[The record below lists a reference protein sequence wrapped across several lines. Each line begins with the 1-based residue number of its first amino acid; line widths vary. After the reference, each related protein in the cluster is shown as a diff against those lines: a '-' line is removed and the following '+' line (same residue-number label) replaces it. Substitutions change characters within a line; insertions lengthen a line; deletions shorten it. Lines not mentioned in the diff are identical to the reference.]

1 MKYIVDINTEN
12 MRLDKFVR
20 KYSNETSLSI
30 LFSLIRKGQIK
41 VNGKKS
47 KENYRLQKGDEIYLP
62 ESAKIN
68 FENKKS
74 VKIGKN
80 LLKEMIVFENED
92 IFVVNKPVG
101 IAMHK
106 GDGHEYGLSE
116 MAKEYFKSQDVNFSN
131 RLDIKT
137 EGLVIGAK
145 NLKSLRLINEEIR
158 EKRVIKKY
166 IAKVKKGNL
175 KLNDEFMSNKKLLVI
190 NNKVIVSN
198 KGLDSLTYFK
208 VYKIENNMA
217 FIDIDLKTG
226 RKHQIRVHLSDLG
239 YSIVGDD
246 KYGDYSSKD
255 RLYLKCYKIK
265 FLKYNIE
272 IDKYFL

>member
-1 MKYIVDINTEN
+1 MKYIVDINSEN
-12 MRLDKFVR
+12 MRLDKFIR
-20 KYSNETSLSI
+20 KYSEETSLSV

-41 VNGKKS
+41 VNSKKS

-62 ESAKIN
+62 ESAKMN
-68 FENKKS
+68 FENKKN
-74 VKIGKN
+74 VKIYN
-80 LLKEMIVFENED
+80 NSLKEMIVFEDED
-92 IFVVNKPVG
+92 IFVVNKPIGV
-101 IAMHK
+101 AMHK
-106 GDGHEYGLSE
+106 GDGHKYGLSE
-116 MAKEYFKSQDVNFSN
+116 MAKEYFNSSNVNFSN

-145 NLKSLRLINEEIR
+145 NLKALRLVNEEIK
-158 EKRVIKKY
+158 EKRVVKKY

-175 KLNDEFMSNKKLLVI
+175 KLNDEFMSNKKLLVT
-190 NNKVIVSN
+190 NNKVIVSE
-198 KGLDSLTYFK
+198 KGLEALTYFK

-239 YSIVGDD
+239 YSIIGDD
-246 KYGDYSSKD
+246 KYGKYNPKD

-265 FLKYNIE
+265 FLKYDIE
-272 IDKYFL
+272 IERDFL

>member
-1 MKYIVDINTEN
+1 MKYIVDINSEN
-12 MRLDKFVR
+12 MRLDKFIR
-20 KYSNETSLSI
+20 KYSEETSLSV

-41 VNGKKS
+41 VNSKKS

-68 FENKKS
+68 FESKKN
-74 VKIGKN
+74 VKIYN
-80 LLKEMIVFENED
+80 NSLKEMIVFEDEN

-101 IAMHK
+101 VAMHK

-116 MAKEYFKSQDVNFSN
+116 MAKEYCKSQDVNFSN

-145 NLKSLRLINEEIR
+145 NLKFLRLINEEIR
-158 EKRVIKKY
+158 EKRVVKKY

-175 KLNDEFMSNKKLLVI
+175 KLNDEFMSNKKLLVT

>member
-1 MKYIVDINTEN
+1 MKYIVDINSEN

-20 KYSNETSLSI
+20 KYSEETSLSV

-41 VNGKKS
+41 VNAKKS

-68 FENKKS
+68 FENKKN
-74 VKIGKN
+74 VKIYN
-80 LLKEMIVFENED
+80 NSLKEMIVFEDED
-92 IFVVNKPVG
+92 IFVVNKPIGVS
-101 IAMHK
+101 MHK

-116 MAKEYFKSQDVNFSN
+116 MAKEYFNSSNVNFSN

-145 NLKSLRLINEEIR
+145 NLKALRLVNEEIR
-158 EKRVIKKY
+158 EKRVVKKY

-175 KLNDEFMSNKKLLVI
+175 KLNDEFISDKKLLVT
-190 NNKVIVSN
+190 NNKVIVSE
-198 KGLDSLTYFK
+198 KGLEALTYFK
-208 VYKIENNMA
+208 VYKIENDMA

>member
-1 MKYIVDINTEN
+1 MKYIVDINSEN

-20 KYSNETSLSI
+20 KYSEETSLSI

-68 FENKKS
+68 FENKKN
-74 VKIGKN
+74 VKIYN
-80 LLKEMIVFENED
+80 NSLKEMIVFEDED
-92 IFVVNKPVG
+92 IFVVNKPIGV
-101 IAMHK
+101 AMHK
-106 GDGHEYGLSE
+106 GDDHEYGLSE

-145 NLKSLRLINEEIR
+145 NLKALRLVNEEIR
-158 EKRVIKKY
+158 EKRVVKKY

-175 KLNDEFMSNKKLLVI
+175 KLNDEFISDKKLLI
-190 NNKVIVSN
+190 TNNKVIVSE
-198 KGLDSLTYFK
+198 KGLEALTYFK

-239 YSIVGDD
+239 YSIIGDD
-246 KYGDYSSKD
+246 KYGKYNPKD
-255 RLYLKCYKIK
+255 RLYLKCYRIK
-265 FLKYNIE
+265 FLKYDIE

>member
-20 KYSNETSLSI
+20 KYSEETSLSI

-41 VNGKKS
+41 VNAKKS

-68 FENKKS
+68 FENKKN
-74 VKIGKN
+74 VKIYN
-80 LLKEMIVFENED
+80 NSLKEMIVFEDED
-92 IFVVNKPVG
+92 IFVVNKPIGV
-101 IAMHK
+101 AMHK

-116 MAKEYFKSQDVNFSN
+116 MAKEYFNSSNVNFSN

-145 NLKSLRLINEEIR
+145 NLKALRLVNEEIR
-158 EKRVIKKY
+158 EKKVVKKY

-175 KLNDEFMSNKKLLVI
+175 KLNDEFISDKKLLI
-190 NNKVIVSN
+190 TNNKVIISD
-198 KGLDSLTYFK
+198 KGLEALTYFK
-208 VYKIENNMA
+208 VYKIENDMA

-265 FLKYNIE
+265 FLKYDIE
-272 IDKYFL
+272 IEKDFL

>member
-20 KYSNETSLSI
+20 KYSEETSLSI

-68 FENKKS
+68 FENKKN
-74 VKIGKN
+74 VKIYN
-80 LLKEMIVFENED
+80 NSLKEMIVFEDED
-92 IFVVNKPVG
+92 IFVVNKPIGV
-101 IAMHK
+101 AMHK
-106 GDGHEYGLSE
+106 GDGHKYGLSE
-116 MAKEYFKSQDVNFSN
+116 MAKEYFNSSNVNFSN

-145 NLKSLRLINEEIR
+145 NLKALRLVNEEIR
-158 EKRVIKKY
+158 EKRVVKKY

-175 KLNDEFMSNKKLLVI
+175 KLNDEFISDKKLLVT

-208 VYKIENNMA
+208 VFKIENNMA

-239 YSIVGDD
+239 YSIIGDD
-246 KYGDYSSKD
+246 KYGKYNPKD
-255 RLYLKCYKIK
+255 RLYLKCYRIK
-265 FLKYNIE
+265 FLKYDIE
-272 IDKYFL
+272 IEKNFL

>member
-20 KYSNETSLSI
+20 KYSEETSLSI

-68 FENKKS
+68 FENKKN
-74 VKIGKN
+74 VKIYN
-80 LLKEMIVFENED
+80 NSLKEMIVFEDED
-92 IFVVNKPVG
+92 IFVVNKPIGV
-101 IAMHK
+101 AMHK
-106 GDGHEYGLSE
+106 GDGHKYGLSE
-116 MAKEYFKSQDVNFSN
+116 MAKEYFNSSNVNFSN

-145 NLKSLRLINEEIR
+145 NLKALRLVNEEIR
-158 EKRVIKKY
+158 EKRVVKKY

-175 KLNDEFMSNKKLLVI
+175 KLNDEFMSNKKLLVT

-265 FLKYNIE
+265 FLKYDIE

>member
-1 MKYIVDINTEN
+1 MKYIVDINSEN
-12 MRLDKFVR
+12 MRLDKFIR
-20 KYSNETSLSI
+20 KYSEETSLSI

-62 ESAKIN
+62 ESAKMN
-68 FENKKS
+68 FENKKN
-74 VKIGKN
+74 VKIYN
-80 LLKEMIVFENED
+80 NSLKEMIVFEDED
-92 IFVVNKPVG
+92 IFVVNKPIGV
-101 IAMHK
+101 AMHK
-106 GDGHEYGLSE
+106 GDGHKYGLSE
-116 MAKEYFKSQDVNFSN
+116 MAKEYFNSSNVNFSN

-145 NLKSLRLINEEIR
+145 NLKALRLVNEEIR
-158 EKRVIKKY
+158 EKRVVKKY

-175 KLNDEFMSNKKLLVI
+175 KLNDEFISNKKLLVT

-208 VYKIENNMA
+208 VYKIENDMA

-246 KYGDYSSKD
+246 KYGKYNPKD
-255 RLYLKCYKIK
+255 RLYLKCYRIK
-265 FLKYNIE
+265 FLKYDIE
-272 IDKYFL
+272 IERDFL

>member
-1 MKYIVDINTEN
+1 MKYIVDINSEN

-20 KYSNETSLSI
+20 KYSEETSLSI

-68 FENKKS
+68 FENKKN
-74 VKIGKN
+74 VKIYN
-80 LLKEMIVFENED
+80 NSLKEMIVFEDED
-92 IFVVNKPVG
+92 IFVVNKPIGV
-101 IAMHK
+101 AMHK
-106 GDGHEYGLSE
+106 GDGHKYGLSE
-116 MAKEYFKSQDVNFSN
+116 MAKEYFNSSNVNFSN

-145 NLKSLRLINEEIR
+145 NLKALRLVNEEIR
-158 EKRVIKKY
+158 EKRVVKKY

-175 KLNDEFMSNKKLLVI
+175 KLNDEFLSDKKLLVT

-208 VYKIENNMA
+208 VFKIENNMA

-239 YSIVGDD
+239 YSIIGDD
-246 KYGDYSSKD
+246 KYGKYNPKD
-255 RLYLKCYKIK
+255 RLYLKCYRIE
-265 FLKYNIE
+265 FLKYDIE

>member
-1 MKYIVDINTEN
+1 MKYIVDINSEN
-12 MRLDKFVR
+12 MRLDKFIR
-20 KYSNETSLSI
+20 KYSEETSLSV

-41 VNGKKS
+41 VNSKKS

-68 FENKKS
+68 FESKKN
-74 VKIGKN
+74 VKIYN
-80 LLKEMIVFENED
+80 NSLKEMIVFEDEN

-106 GDGHEYGLSE
+106 GDGHKYGLSE

-145 NLKSLRLINEEIR
+145 NLKFLRLINEEIR

-175 KLNDEFMSNKKLLVI
+175 KLNDEFMSNKKLLVT

-208 VYKIENNMA
+208 VFKIENNMA

-246 KYGDYSSKD
+246 KYGDYSSK
-255 RLYLKCYKIK
+255 
-265 FLKYNIE
+265 
-272 IDKYFL
+272 IDFILNVIR

>member
-20 KYSNETSLSI
+20 KYSEETSLSI

-68 FENKKS
+68 FENKKNI
-74 VKIGKN
+74 KIYN
-80 LLKEMIVFENED
+80 NSLKEMIVFEDED
-92 IFVVNKPVG
+92 IFVVNKPIGV
-101 IAMHK
+101 AMHK
-106 GDGHEYGLSE
+106 GDGHKYGLSE
-116 MAKEYFKSQDVNFSN
+116 MAKEYFNSSNVNFSN

-145 NLKSLRLINEEIR
+145 NLKALRLINEEIR
-158 EKRVIKKY
+158 EKRVVKKY

-175 KLNDEFMSNKKLLVI
+175 KLNDEFISDKKLLI
-190 NNKVIVSN
+190 TNNKVIVSN

-246 KYGDYSSKD
+246 KYGKYNPKD

-265 FLKYNIE
+265 FLKYDIE
-272 IDKYFL
+272 IEKDFL

>member
-1 MKYIVDINTEN
+1 
-12 MRLDKFVR
+12 
-20 KYSNETSLSI
+20 
-30 LFSLIRKGQIK
+30 
-41 VNGKKS
+41 
-47 KENYRLQKGDEIYLP
+47 
-62 ESAKIN
+62 
-68 FENKKS
+68 
-74 VKIGKN
+74 
-80 LLKEMIVFENED
+80 
-92 IFVVNKPVG
+92 
-101 IAMHK
+101 
-106 GDGHEYGLSE
+106 
-116 MAKEYFKSQDVNFSN
+116 MAKDYFKSQYFNFSN
-131 RLDIKT
+131 RLDIKS
-137 EGLVIGAK
+137 EGLVIGAN
-145 NLKSLRLINEEIR
+145 NLKFLRLINEEIR
-158 EKRVIKKY
+158 EKRVEKKY

-175 KLNDEFMSNKKLLVI
+175 KLNDEFMSNKKLLVT

-255 RLYLKCYKIK
+255 RLYLICYNIK
-265 FLKYNIE
+265 FLKYDIE

>member
-1 MKYIVDINTEN
+1 MKYIVDINSEN
-12 MRLDKFVR
+12 MRLDKFIR
-20 KYSNETSLSI
+20 KYSEETSLSV

-41 VNGKKS
+41 VNSKKS

-68 FENKKS
+68 FESKKN
-74 VKIGKN
+74 VKIYN
-80 LLKEMIVFENED
+80 NSLKEMIVFEDEN

-106 GDGHEYGLSE
+106 GDSHEYGLSE

-145 NLKSLRLINEEIR
+145 NLKFLRLINEEIR
-158 EKRVIKKY
+158 EKRVEKKY

-175 KLNDEFMSNKKLLVI
+175 KLNDEFMSNKKLLVT

-265 FLKYNIE
+265 FLKYDIE

>member
-20 KYSNETSLSI
+20 KYSEETSLSI

-41 VNGKKS
+41 VNAKKS

-68 FENKKS
+68 FENKKN
-74 VKIGKN
+74 VKIYN
-80 LLKEMIVFENED
+80 NSLKEMIVFEDED
-92 IFVVNKPVG
+92 IFVVNKPIGV
-101 IAMHK
+101 AMHK

-116 MAKEYFKSQDVNFSN
+116 MAKEYFNSSNVNFSN

-145 NLKSLRLINEEIR
+145 NLKALRLVNEEIR
-158 EKRVIKKY
+158 EKKVVKKY

-175 KLNDEFMSNKKLLVI
+175 KLNDEFISDKKLLI
-190 NNKVIVSN
+190 TNNKVIISD
-198 KGLDSLTYFK
+198 KGLEALTYFK
-208 VYKIENNMA
+208 VYKIENDMA

-246 KYGDYSSKD
+246 KYGKYNPKD
-255 RLYLKCYKIK
+255 RLYLKCYRIK

>member
-20 KYSNETSLSI
+20 KYSEEMSLSI

-47 KENYRLQKGDEIYLP
+47 KENYRLQKGDEIYFP

-68 FENKKS
+68 FENKKNI
-74 VKIGKN
+74 KIYN
-80 LLKEMIVFENED
+80 NSLKEMIVFEDED
-92 IFVVNKPVG
+92 IFVVNKPIGV
-101 IAMHK
+101 AMHK
-106 GDGHEYGLSE
+106 GDGHKYGLSE
-116 MAKEYFKSQDVNFSN
+116 MAKEYFNSSNVNFSN

-145 NLKSLRLINEEIR
+145 NLKALRLVNEEIR
-158 EKRVIKKY
+158 EKRVVKKY

-175 KLNDEFMSNKKLLVI
+175 KLNDEFISDKKLLI
-190 NNKVIVSN
+190 TNNKVIVSE
-198 KGLDSLTYFK
+198 KGLEALTYFK
-208 VYKIENNMA
+208 VYKIDGGMA

-265 FLKYNIE
+265 FLKYDIE

>member
-1 MKYIVDINTEN
+1 MKYIVDINSEN
-12 MRLDKFVR
+12 MRLDKFIR
-20 KYSNETSLSI
+20 KYSEETSLSI

-68 FENKKS
+68 FENKKN
-74 VKIGKN
+74 VKIYN
-80 LLKEMIVFENED
+80 NSLKEMIVFEDKD
-92 IFVVNKPVG
+92 IFVVNKPIGV
-101 IAMHK
+101 AMHK
-106 GDGHEYGLSE
+106 GDGHKYGLSE
-116 MAKEYFKSQDVNFSN
+116 MAKEYFNSSNVNFSN

-145 NLKSLRLINEEIR
+145 NLKALRLVNEEIR
-158 EKRVIKKY
+158 EKRVVKKY

-175 KLNDEFMSNKKLLVI
+175 KLNDEFLSDKKLLI
-190 NNKVIVSN
+190 TNNKVIVSN

-217 FIDIDLKTG
+217 FIDVDLKTG

-239 YSIVGDD
+239 YPIIGDD
-246 KYGDYSSKD
+246 KYGKYNPKD
-255 RLYLKCYKIK
+255 RLYLKCYRIK
-265 FLKYNIE
+265 FLKYDIE
-272 IDKYFL
+272 IEKNFL

>member
-1 MKYIVDINTEN
+1 MKYIVDINSEN

-20 KYSNETSLSI
+20 KYSEETSLSI

-68 FENKKS
+68 FENKKN
-74 VKIGKN
+74 VKIYN
-80 LLKEMIVFENED
+80 NSLKEMIVFEDED
-92 IFVVNKPVG
+92 IFVVNKPIGV
-101 IAMHK
+101 AMHK
-106 GDGHEYGLSE
+106 GDGHKYGLSE
-116 MAKEYFKSQDVNFSN
+116 MAKEYFNSSNVNFSN

-145 NLKSLRLINEEIR
+145 NLKALRLVNEEIR
-158 EKRVIKKY
+158 EKRVVKKY

-175 KLNDEFMSNKKLLVI
+175 KLNDEFLSDKKLLVT

-208 VYKIENNMA
+208 VFKIENNMA

-239 YSIVGDD
+239 YSIIGDD
-246 KYGDYSSKD
+246 KYGKYNPKD
-255 RLYLKCYKIK
+255 RLYLKCYRIK
-265 FLKYNIE
+265 FLKYDIE